1 MQQYIK
7 RIVHHDQV
15 GFIPGMQ
22 GFFFVNKCDTHINK
36 LNKNHDCLCR
46 CRKGFDKIQH
56 PFVMKTLQK
65 VGTEGTYFN
74 ITKAT
79 RDKPPANIVL
89 NDEKLKA
96 FPLRLGT
103 RQGCPTHH
111 FYSTQFSKS

>member
-1 MQQYIK
+1 MIK
-7 RIVHHDQV
+7 WDLSQECKD
-15 GFIPGMQ
+15 
-22 GFFFVNKCDTHINK
+22 FFFVNKCDTHINK

-89 NDEKLKA
+89 NDEKLNS